1 MSGEP
6 TTAQANGT
14 ISQRLNGLVLY
25 VPLIGFVIDLSIRL
39 ASGVDDW
46 KQTTLD
52 VGVLWLIGVSGFIFA
67 SGHLFMPAPVAE
79 SIGWAT
85 SPFQWEVGLA
95 NLAYGVLG
103 VTASSLDRDY
113 TLAAIIVFAVFLL
126 GAAVGHVRSMI
137 RDHDLS
143 PGNAG
148 YIFWFDVLAPVLL
161 IVLYIATG

>member
-14 ISQRLNGLVLY
+14 IGQRLNGLVLY

-103 VTASSLDRDY
+103 VTASSFDRDY

-137 RDHDLS
+137 RDHNLS

>member
-1 MSGEP
+1 MSAGSAP
-6 TTAQANGT
+6 PQVDAT
-14 ISQRLNGLVLY
+14 IGARLGGLVLY
-25 VPLIGFVIDLSIRL
+25 VPLIGFVVDLSIRL

-46 KQTTLD
+46 NQTALD
-52 VGVLWLIGVSGFIFA
+52 VGVLWLIGISGFIFA
-67 SGHLFMPAPVAE
+67 GGHLFMPASVAE

-103 VTASSLDRDY
+103 VTASSFDRDY
-113 TLAAIIVFAVFLL
+113 TLAAIIVFAVFML

-137 RDHDLS
+137 RDHNLA
-143 PGNAG
+143 PGNTG
-148 YIFWFDVLAPVLL
+148 YVFWFDILAPVLL

>member
-103 VTASSLDRDY
+103 VTASSFDRDY

-137 RDHDLS
+137 RDHNLS

>member
-14 ISQRLNGLVLY
+14 ISQRLSGLVLY

-46 KQTTLD
+46 KQTALD

-67 SGHLFMPAPVAE
+67 SGHLSMPAQVAE

-95 NLAYGVLG
+95 NLAYGILG
-103 VTASSLDRDY
+103 VTASSFDRDY

-126 GAAVGHVRSMI
+126 GAALGHVRSMV
-137 RDHDLS
+137 RDHNVS

-148 YIFWFDVLAPVLL
+148 YIFWFDILAPVLL

>member
-1 MSGEP
+1 MSAGSAPPQVDE
-6 TTAQANGT
+6 T
-14 ISQRLNGLVLY
+14 IGARLGGLVLY
-25 VPLIGFVIDLSIRL
+25 VPLAGFVIDLSIRL
-39 ASGVDDW
+39 ATGTDDW
-46 KQTTLD
+46 KQTALD

-103 VTASSLDRDY
+103 VTASSFDRDY
-113 TLAAIIVFAVFLL
+113 TLAAIIVFAIFLL

-137 RDHDLS
+137 RDHNVS

-148 YIFWFDVLAPVLL
+148 YIFWFDVLAPLLL
-161 IVLYIATG
+161 ISLYIATG

>member
-6 TTAQANGT
+6 TTVQANGT
-14 ISQRLNGLVLY
+14 ISQRLSGLVLY
-25 VPLIGFVIDLSIRL
+25 VPVIGFVIDLSIRL

-46 KQTTLD
+46 KQTALD

-103 VTASSLDRDY
+103 VTASSFDRDY
-113 TLAAIIVFAVFLL
+113 TLAAIIVFAIFLL

-137 RDHDLS
+137 RDHNVS

-161 IVLYIATG
+161 IVLYVATG